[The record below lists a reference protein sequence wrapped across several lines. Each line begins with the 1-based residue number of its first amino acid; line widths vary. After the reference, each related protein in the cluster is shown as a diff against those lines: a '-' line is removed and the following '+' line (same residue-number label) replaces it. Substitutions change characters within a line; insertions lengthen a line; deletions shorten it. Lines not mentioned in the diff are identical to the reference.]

1 MKTSDVQVYFGIF
14 RYQGKDIIYKDQVK
28 NHIKLWIAILRK
40 WTCETIENPNVV
52 NSKKVPV
59 LLGSKLQFKKTV
71 LISSLK
77 FVKIA

>member
-40 WTCETIENPNVV
+40 WTCKTIRK
-52 NSKKVPV
+52 SKCR
-59 LLGSKLQFKKTV
+59 KLEKSAGTTW
-71 LISSLK
+71 
-77 FVKIA
+77 